1 MTTAIANNHYRT
13 PTVSQFCCG
22 PNATNLTSSLNLA
35 TILAMEKTTVA
46 QPLTPLIAQPL
57 TPLTA
62 QPLTAQP
69 LTPTQIAAAIDL
81 ARWEVNNAQVPI
93 ESKRAILIVC
103 NLLEQTES
111 RAEKLATGLQ
121 PLVTIANAYDA
132 NDLDDEARKTWGV
145 NDEWQNTR
153 PPESIELYSNRG
165 GRALLTLAD
174 CLKARSLFAG

>member
-1 MTTAIANNHYRT
+1 MTTAIANNYYRI

-46 QPLTPLIAQPL
+46 QPLT
-57 TPLTA
+57 
-62 QPLTAQP
+62 PLTAQP